1 MGNHRSWSNFWIP
14 ALHHRPLTYRDL
26 WRGAK
31 VLASLCA
38 RKISH
43 ADTMPLF
50 FVANRSK
57 KTTHQDGI
65 SEGVMNAQLS
75 WRTTWQWRF
84 MKIPCHT
91 PTRRVHAFSLYQWNV
106 PGPIPTAEK
115 NATMN
120 WAPNAVLGFLEVWVL
135 INTALLNLIRDQLSF
150 VILWWIPLSPL
161 DIQDRND
168 FLEWNL

>member
-1 MGNHRSWSNFWIP
+1 
-14 ALHHRPLTYRDL
+14 
-26 WRGAK
+26 
-31 VLASLCA
+31 
-38 RKISH
+38 
-43 ADTMPLF
+43 
-50 FVANRSK
+50 
-57 KTTHQDGI
+57 
-65 SEGVMNAQLS
+65 
-75 WRTTWQWRF
+75 

-150 VILWWIPLSPL
+150 VILW
-161 DIQDRND
+161 
-168 FLEWNL
+168 